1 MTPDP
6 TRSRPAAR
14 WRGPRVVVPA
24 ALLAAGIAVVAGRR
38 PWLTGLVD
46 DATLGRTSVGATGS
60 QAVPG
65 LVALALVIA
74 AAALAAATS
83 GPVLRRLTLV
93 LGSAASLGL
102 ALLGVRAV
110 AEADGILGALAAT
123 ASGRTGTIPV
133 TGVTTAFWPY
143 AVAAS
148 AALSALASLAGL
160 TGAGSWRGLS
170 QRYDAPGEAAGG
182 RGQRVSTAWDDLE
195 RGVDPTADPGA
206 PGR

>member
-6 TRSRPAAR
+6 TRSRPAALAR
-14 WRGPRVVVPA
+14 PRVVVLA

-83 GPVLRRLTLV
+83 GPC
-93 LGSAASLGL
+93 
-102 ALLGVRAV
+102 
-110 AEADGILGALAAT
+110 
-123 ASGRTGTIPV
+123 
-133 TGVTTAFWPY
+133 
-143 AVAAS
+143 VAA
-148 AALSALASLAGL
+148 
-160 TGAGSWRGLS
+160 
-170 QRYDAPGEAAGG
+170 P
-182 RGQRVSTAWDDLE
+182 
-195 RGVDPTADPGA
+195 DPGPRQRRVA
-206 PGR
+206 RPGVAGRACGSRS

>member
-1 MTPDP
+1 MTHTP
-6 TRSRPAAR
+6 THSRPATR
-14 WRGPRVVVPA
+14 WRGPRVVVSV
-24 ALLAAGIAVVAGRR
+24 ALLAAGVAVVAGRR

-65 LVALALVIA
+65 LVALALIIA

-83 GPVLRRLTLV
+83 GPLLRRLTL
-93 LGSAASLGL
+93 
-102 ALLGVRAV
+102 LLGVAAATGLAILAVRAL
-110 AEADGILGALAAT
+110 AQGDSILGALAAT
-123 ASGRTGTIPV
+123 ASGRTGTTPV
-133 TGVTTAFWPY
+133 TGVTPAFWPY

-170 QRYDAPGEAAGG
+170 QRYDAPGEAGGG
-182 RGQRVSTAWDDLE
+182 RGQRMSTAWDDLE

-206 PGR
+206 GGR